1 MGIYS
6 PSRQFEGMK
15 TTKAQLA
22 CLLLCFAV
30 NLINASDSI
39 KDEVSVD
46 KKSDADNFF
55 AARGRRASDSSNGA
69 ASPDDFFWAN
79 RGKRSPGANQRISL
93 RDQGSFNVPRPNG
106 FFFPSA
112 GKRANSYNIPRP
124 NGFFFPSATG
134 KRGLSRF
141 LPKRSSFNLPR
152 PNGFIFASKN
162 QGKRSSPSDDEEE
175 EVRATKMWNMAKP
188 NGFFFPSVPMNQ
200 NKRLSNEIEEEE
212 SYEAAE
218 LYNLLSSIFR
228 AQVEADSEEEGDNHV
243 ALKRD
248 NFDESTFF
256 AGRGKRGDA
265 DLDDAFFAGRG
276 KKDVKTYEDLAAF
289 FAGRGKKGGDV
300 GDIFFAGRG

>member
-141 LPKRSSFNLPR
+141 LPKSNNHINLPKHL
-152 PNGFIFASKN
+152 IDA
-162 QGKRSSPSDDEEE
+162 
-175 EVRATKMWNMAKP
+175 
-188 NGFFFPSVPMNQ
+188 
-200 NKRLSNEIEEEE
+200 I
-212 SYEAAE
+212 
-218 LYNLLSSIFR
+218 R
-228 AQVEADSEEEGDNHV
+228 AQRHMHRRSQNWSKGAN
-243 ALKRD
+243 
-248 NFDESTFF
+248 
-256 AGRGKRGDA
+256 DA
-265 DLDDAFFAGRG
+265 NTWAQWPYIKPRL
-276 KKDVKTYEDLAAF
+276 
-289 FAGRGKKGGDV
+289 
-300 GDIFFAGRG
+300 I